1 MSSFLHHYTKK
12 PWIQI
17 YRLKLFQELASLLG
31 SFYLKL
37 FHNCI
42 LDSGNLNSL
51 RSLWRIHMLTT
62 NVPIAKP
69 VSRFRLRSIAAFFC
83 QWWSSC
89 RWRSNCFSAAV
100 KAGFT
105 TLSGSPPAMI
115 YAVSWIGSSFFFCHS
130 LQLGKQLFCIT
141 APFWTGVY
149 IYSITALNTHH
160 QRAL

>member
-1 MSSFLHHYTKK
+1 MSSFLHHYTKE

-17 YRLKLFQELASLLG
+17 YRLKLFQDLASLLV

-42 LDSGNLNSL
+42 LDSGKLNSL

-89 RWRSNCFSAAV
+89 RRRSNCFSAAV

-115 YAVSWIGSSFFFCHS
+115 STQYHESEVVSSSAIHCSWGNNFSALPPPSGLECTFTA
-130 LQLGKQLFCIT
+130 LQL
-141 APFWTGVY
+141 
-149 IYSITALNTHH
+149 
-160 QRAL
+160 